1 MDTKTLYSK
10 LAAVPPPIKTWL
22 SSDEIVD
29 YVNNIDNQFLLP
41 RESSSVVKKLAQRVL
56 IKDMAPEYFSGE
68 LATELKLD
76 KDKAIH
82 ISGELKKTIFFPEKA
97 AFFDYGIDIDLLD
110 KFQMPGVKIP
120 STNSPV
126 ILKKT
131 NTEDSRNALPPST
144 PKPTTLSDVGWSR
157 ASSAGPGIKLTT
169 LPNTAAQPQTQ
180 PPAAIP
186 IPPPPP
192 QATHTEPAPI
202 MLHEDTAF
210 KAAEKNTGFT
220 LSKPGSGAEVHM
232 NQSPSQAP
240 ARPAVLEFG
249 GIHPSTPP
257 QNKPTTTSSSSATH
271 YTELKL
277 SLSAIPTV
285 NSGPRNINQ
294 VTSPLAQPP
303 IPNPSTP
310 SAGSTQ
316 NTVPIPRPPQP
327 LASMPPQ
334 PPKPPQNNKPIVKD
348 FL

>member
-1 MDTKTLYSK
+1 MITITKEQARTRFTLLPPTLQDAVFSVQTAEIISAIGEQYHIPDDK
-10 LAAVPPPIKTWL
+10 LQTISSLVGWVLLGFLHIEDLPGEIVVSTAVAPQLAKDITDSLTNKIFIAIKPDIEKAYAPVPHEESPEAPTILKNTGPAVATSFTTTPSPTPIK
-22 SSDEIVD
+22 
-29 YVNNIDNQFLLP
+29 
-41 RESSSVVKKLAQRVL
+41 
-56 IKDMAPEYFSGE
+56 
-68 LATELKLD
+68 
-76 KDKAIH
+76 
-82 ISGELKKTIFFPEKA
+82 
-97 AFFDYGIDIDLLD
+97 
-110 KFQMPGVKIP
+110 
-120 STNSPV
+120 
-126 ILKKT
+126 
-131 NTEDSRNALPPST
+131 
-144 PKPTTLSDVGWSR
+144 KPTTLSDVGWSR

-186 IPPPPP
+186 IPTPP

-316 NTVPIPRPPQP
+316 NTVPIPRPPEP

-334 PPKPPQNNKPIVKD
+334 PPKPPQNDKPIVKD